1 MNTELIE
8 ILKKILEAQ
17 NQLYEKEIE
26 IVEKKIEAVNSD
38 DIEFLIEETEKE
50 KEIVSKI
57 EMLESNRVK
66 IIEKLGH
73 NNLRAFAEK
82 IEREDLKLSF
92 LKLRDELI
100 NKINRLKALND
111 TLREL
116 IAITNGVIDITIK
129 ELTGF
134 KEVGYKNDKKKS
146 KMSEGNLLN
155 RKG

>member
-100 NKINRLKALND
+100 NKINKLKALND

>member
-1 MNTELIE
+1 MP
-8 ILKKILEAQ
+8 
-17 NQLYEKEIE
+17 
-26 IVEKKIEAVNSD
+26 
-38 DIEFLIEETEKE
+38 
-50 KEIVSKI
+50 
-57 EMLESNRVK
+57 
-66 IIEKLGH
+66 KLFYY
-73 NNLRAFAEK
+73 LRAFAEK

-100 NKINRLKALND
+100 NKINKLKALND